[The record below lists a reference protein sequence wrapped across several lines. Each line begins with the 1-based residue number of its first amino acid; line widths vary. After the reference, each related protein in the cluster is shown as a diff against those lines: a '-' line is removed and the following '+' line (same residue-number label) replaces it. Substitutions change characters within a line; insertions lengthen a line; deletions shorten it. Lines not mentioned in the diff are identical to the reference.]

1 MRRHVKELRRRLH
14 REVGDGER
22 DLADH
27 GHTAAP
33 TPNGFGRRLYCQQ
46 ENRNDGIGEREN
58 EVAK

>member
-46 ENRNDGIGEREN
+46 EIAMTE
-58 EVAK
+58 